1 MNKALALTVFVLGT
15 AFAGI
20 AAADAPVV
28 NARQAEQRERVDGG
42 VASGEL
48 PRREAAGLRAQQAH
62 VRQEEREA
70 KADGVVTR
78 RGLAICSANS
88 IVPARP
94 FTTRSTTR
102 RHAVESDAAGTV
114 DVPRSCR

>member
-1 MNKALALTVFVLGT
+1 MNKALALTAFVLGA

-20 AAADAPVV
+20 AAADTPVV
-28 NARQAEQRERVDGG
+28 NARQAEQRERIDNG

-48 PRREAAGLRAQQAH
+48 TRREATVLRAQQAH

-78 RGLAICSANS
+78 RE
-88 IVPARP
+88 
-94 FTTRSTTR
+94 R
-102 RHAVESDAAGTV
+102 RHLQRELDRSSATIHDQKHDAQE
-114 DVPRSCR
+114 RR

>member
-20 AAADAPVV
+20 AAADTPVV
-28 NARQAEQRERVDGG
+28 NARQAEQRERIDDG

-48 PRREAAGLRAQQAH
+48 TRREATGLRAQQAH

-78 RGLAICSANS
+78 RE
-88 IVPARP
+88 
-94 FTTRSTTR
+94 R
-102 RHAVESDAAGTV
+102 RHLQRELDRSSATIHDQKHDAQE
-114 DVPRSCR
+114 RR

>member
-1 MNKALALTVFVLGT
+1 MNKTMALSVLVLGT

-20 AAADAPVV
+20 ACADTPVV
-28 NARQAEQRERVDGG
+28 NERQSVQRERIDEG

-48 PRREAAGLRAQQAH
+48 TRREAAGLRAQQAH

-78 RGLAICSANS
+78 RE
-88 IVPARP
+88 
-94 FTTRSTTR
+94 R
-102 RHAVESDAAGTV
+102 RHLQRELDRSSATIHDQKHDAQE
-114 DVPRSCR
+114 RR